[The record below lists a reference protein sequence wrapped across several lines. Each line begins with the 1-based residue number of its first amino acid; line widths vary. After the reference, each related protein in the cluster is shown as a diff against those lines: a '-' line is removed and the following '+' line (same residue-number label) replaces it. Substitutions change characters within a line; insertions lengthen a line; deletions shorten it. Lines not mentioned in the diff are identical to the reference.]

1 MKTFI
6 KVRWQFEGF
15 HTYKDAPAEVDFLK
29 SEHRHLFKCAAKIEV
44 FHEDRELEFFIV
56 QRNLK
61 SKFNDGNMNNK
72 SCESIAKEI
81 VLFLMQQYGSNRIV
95 SVEVSE
101 DGENSSVVDNL

>member
-1 MKTFI
+1 MRAFI

-15 HTYKDAPAEVDFLK
+15 HTYKDAPPEVEFLK
-29 SEHRHLFKCAAKIEV
+29 FAHRHLFKCSAKIEV

-56 QRNLK
+56 QRILK
-61 SKFNDGNMNNK
+61 SKFNDGNMDNQ
-72 SCESIAKEI
+72 SCESIAKSI
-81 VLFLMQQYGSNRIV
+81 VIFLSQTYGSNRKI